1 MRGKNSTSIKY
12 NVIAVTI
19 YNAIVRN
26 YNLHFE
32 HPTPPPPPKKKISH
46 AQVCEECEEMNFF
59 FNELTEMVK
68 QVGIEKILHPEFTF
82 KNEIV
87 SKDNTV
93 KIYLFFFKTMI
104 SVLNIKI
111 TTLFHNK
118 N

>member
-82 KNEIV
+82 INELVSIFLKNYDFRFE
-87 SKDNTV
+87 
-93 KIYLFFFKTMI
+93 Y
-104 SVLNIKI
+104 IKN

>member
-32 HPTPPPPPKKKISH
+32 HPTPPPPQKKISH

-68 QVGIEKILHPEFTF
+68 QVGIEKILHPELKKFRF
-82 KNEIV
+82 EYKKYYI
-87 SKDNTV
+87 
-93 KIYLFFFKTMI
+93 I
-104 SVLNIKI
+104 SQ
-111 TTLFHNK
+111 
-118 N
+118 